1 MTMYFQQFY
10 LTCLSHASYMLGS
23 EGVAVVVD
31 PQRDV
36 SLYIDEAAEHGLKIE
51 HIIETHLHADFV
63 SGHRELADRTGA
75 TIHLGARAGATF
87 PHVDVHDGDEIRFG
101 RVILRFLETPGHTI
115 ESVSI
120 AVTDLDRRETPYAVL
135 TGDTLFIG
143 DVGRPDLAPDLTPQQ
158 LAGMLFDS
166 LHQKLLPLGDDVE
179 VYPAHGAGSLCGK
192 QMRPERQSTIG
203 KERALNYA
211 LRPQSKDEFVRL
223 LTAELP
229 ERPGYFALD
238 AEINRSG
245 APALTEMQALAELT
259 PEEAVDRQRTGA
271 IILDTRP
278 SQQFFAG
285 HIPGAVHIALGG
297 QYASFAATLLGLDKE
312 IVLVA
317 EDEEHLEESRLRL
330 ARVGIERVVGS
341 LKSGMQQWTGPV
353 AEIHQVSVEDLRRE
367 MENVQIVDV
376 RREAEFADGHIEGA
390 MLMPLHKLESLV
402 SALDHDR
409 PIAVHCKGGYRSAI
423 GCSLIQR
430 AGFENVINVMGGF
443 DAWLACGLPAD
454 RLPKPAAPT
463 PSRSASS
470 GAPVEAAPGV
480 SGA

>member
-1 MTMYFQQFY
+1 MYFQQYY

-36 SLYIDEAAEHGLKIE
+36 NLYIDEAEQQGLKIE
-51 HIIETHLHADFV
+51 YIIETHLHADFV
-63 SGHRELADRTGA
+63 SGHRELAERTGA
-75 TIHLGARAGATF
+75 KIYLGARAGATF

-101 RVILRFLETPGHTI
+101 RVVLKFLETPGHTI

-143 DVGRPDLAPDLTPQQ
+143 DVGRPDLSPDLTAQQ
-158 LAGMLFDS
+158 LAGMLYDS
-166 LHQKLLPLGDDVE
+166 LHEKILPLGDDVE

-211 LRPQSKDEFVRL
+211 LRATSKEEFVRL

-238 AEINRSG
+238 AAINREG
-245 APALTEMQALAELT
+245 APALKELPPLAEFTTAEVL
-259 PEEAVDRQRTGA
+259 DRQRNGA
-271 IILDTRP
+271 IVLDTRP

-285 HIPGAVHIALGG
+285 HIPGALHIALSG
-297 QYASFAATLLGLDKE
+297 QYASFAATILGLAKD
-312 IVLVA
+312 IILIA
-317 EDEEHLEESRLRL
+317 EDEEHLEESRMRL
-330 ARVGIERVVGS
+330 ARVGIEHVIGS
-341 LKSGMQQWTGPV
+341 LKGGMQSWTGP
-353 AEIHQVSVEDLRRE
+353 AEEIPQISVDDLNRE
-367 MENVQIVDV
+367 REHLQIVDV
-376 RREAEFADGHIEGA
+376 RRDAEFASGHIAGA
-390 MLMPLHKLESLV
+390 TLMPLHKLESMV
-402 SALDHDR
+402 ASLDPQK

-423 GCSLIQR
+423 ACSLIQR
-430 AGFENVINVMGGF
+430 AGFKGVMNVIGGY
-443 DAWLACGLPAD
+443 DAWLACGLPA
-454 RLPKPAAPT
+454 
-463 PSRSASS
+463 SA
-470 GAPVEAAPGV
+470 
-480 SGA
+480 